1 MIYLQKGAT
10 NSVIMTLTEKS
21 ELNNPYFLF
30 SFTNNTSGDEK
41 LFNMA
46 DISGYRRRYNRFEL
60 VETTSENLPNGEVE
74 LEYGWGRYEV
84 YESATQSLD
93 INDTTGRILE
103 QGKFYV
109 SGYPATLNNND
120 INNIYL

>member
-10 NSVIMTLTEKS
+10 NSVVMTLTEKS

-41 LFNMA
+41 LFNMV

-60 VETTSENLPNGEVE
+60 VETSSEDLPNGRVE

-93 INDTTGRILE
+93 INDTTGKILE
-103 QGKFYV
+103 EGKFYV

>member
-1 MIYLQKGAT
+1 MIYLQRGAT
-10 NSVIMTLTEKS
+10 NSVVMTLTEKS

-41 LFNMA
+41 LFNMV

-60 VETTSENLPNGEVE
+60 VETTSEDLPNGKVE